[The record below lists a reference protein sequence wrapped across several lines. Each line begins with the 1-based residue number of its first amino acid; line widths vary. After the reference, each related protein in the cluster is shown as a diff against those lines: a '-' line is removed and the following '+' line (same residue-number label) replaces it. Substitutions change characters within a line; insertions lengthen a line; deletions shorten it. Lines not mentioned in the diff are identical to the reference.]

1 MKIYI
6 FGIAVHELLSCSDS
20 SILVPNP
27 TVCCWLG
34 AIYAAFEHS
43 IYLLHVIFFNLQ
55 GINLDKSRKLLSSYF
70 VHALSSNYSE
80 TGTRMKYCVT
90 LFFPNIT
97 LS

>member
-1 MKIYI
+1 MNCFHAQTRQY
-6 FGIAVHELLSCSDS
+6 LSQ
-20 SILVPNP
+20 IQQF
-27 TVCCWLG
+27 CCWLG

-43 IYLLHVIFFNLQ
+43 IYLMHVIFFNLQ